1 LLQILLRLV
10 SDRTGYP
17 IEMLGLDQD
26 LEAEL
31 GIDSIKRVE
40 ILGALQKNL
49 PEPLAASVRERMES
63 LTRVKSLNGMT
74 EQLLSNLPSS
84 APTPVRDGETPDAV
98 VTPNLASL
106 PDRTSLIKT
115 LLRLVSDRTGY
126 PIEML
131 GLDQDL
137 EAELG
142 IDSIKR
148 VEILGA
154 LQKSLPAS
162 LAASVQSKMESLTRV
177 KSLNGIVE
185 QLQSL
190 PSTSSV
196 VREDDSLGKLT
207 VAGSQLGA
215 T

>member
-1 LLQILLRLV
+1 
-10 SDRTGYP
+10 
-17 IEMLGLDQD
+17 MLGLDQD
-26 LEAEL
+26 MEAEL

-40 ILGALQKNL
+40 ILGALQKSL
-49 PEPLAASVRERMES
+49 PEPLAASVKERMES
-63 LTRVKSLNGMT
+63 LTRVKSLNGIVD
-74 EQLLSNLPSS
+74 QLLSSMPSS
-84 APTPVRDGETPDAV
+84 APKPVQDYQTPKAVETQDLL
-98 VTPNLASL
+98 TL
-106 PDRTSLIKT
+106 PDKTALTKT

-154 LQKSLPAS
+154 LQKSLPAP
-162 LAASVQSKMESLTRV
+162 LAASMQSDMDTLTRV

-185 QLQSL
+185 KLL
-190 PSTSSV
+190 ATITPV
-196 VREDDSLGKLT
+196 PAVEEKNGLGKLLSGGK
-207 VAGSQLGA
+207 ASRA
-215 T
+215 M